1 MSDDATLLSQ
11 CLEWTK
17 QLMSQNEEVFVNI
30 RMGDF
35 RFSFDNKK
43 NIQIKK
49 TKSPSQQR
57 RNFDR
62 QAEFKKRLE
71 KKENNLE
78 ASEEKVTTESE
89 KKDFNDEK
97 FHEPKIE
104 VETVATQTD
113 TATLE
118 KETQTEYDQ
127 NEPAPDNTEINEKGE
142 IVPKPNETIIEL
154 KFSHDLKNWDEVKMH
169 ITENLR
175 LKILGKPWLANN
187 GRHFKTIAFKT
198 LRRDFE
204 IWKQENLNWENIARP
219 VTLSRIY
226 K

>member
-1 MSDDATLLSQ
+1 
-11 CLEWTK
+11 
-17 QLMSQNEEVFVNI
+17 
-30 RMGDF
+30 MGDF

-43 NIQIKK
+43 NIQNKK

-78 ASEEKVTTESE
+78 ASEEKVKTESE
-89 KKDFNDEK
+89 KKDLNDEK
-97 FHEPKIE
+97 FHVPKIE

-118 KETQTEYDQ
+118 KETQTEYNQ
-127 NEPAPDNTEINEKGE
+127 NEPAPDNIEINEKGE